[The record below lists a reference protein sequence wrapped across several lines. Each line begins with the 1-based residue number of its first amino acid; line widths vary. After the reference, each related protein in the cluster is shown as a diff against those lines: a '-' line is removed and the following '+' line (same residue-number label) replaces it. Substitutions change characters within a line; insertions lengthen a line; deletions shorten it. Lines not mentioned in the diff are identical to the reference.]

1 MLQAARLTT
10 MDSSSSLALPRS
22 DYGGAK
28 SESESASSGDAHV
41 SPTAEGRARKRFQ
54 RTTSEN
60 EDPLRK
66 PGLFSRSNNV
76 TQASSDPKMNPAGH
90 NRRRS
95 TLRDNNNRPL
105 LGPRPLESKRITSES
120 HAAPANRP
128 SFLPTS
134 TSENILAN
142 PHSNSNSRFSY
153 SGQQPRDPLGYRIES
168 FGSTDFLPSVNFDDF
183 HAKITGYE
191 ADLDNFPVP
200 GHNTRAE
207 LESPTRSDMG
217 DNGRGPT
224 AVVPAGN
231 GMGFGA
237 GRGQDPTEKVSRS
250 SSLARRFSNARR
262 NPAQN
267 PAADSTAMPPPS
279 APLANRGRRQSALP
293 TGPPVNIPAAVRQ
306 PRKSVGPGLLTQ
318 GFEERKAV
326 REAQPSSGSLS
337 RNTSINKPNPRAM
350 ATPSSATVAE
360 GPRLA
365 TAART
370 TRTKSLQPPSRNT
383 SQGLLNPNATTP
395 INANSPS
402 FPGASPGRT
411 PTQRGPTPSSGSGN
425 KRQSQMHHG
434 GLGAR
439 TISPTD
445 ARRLKRLSIA
455 PPRPPIP
462 QAPLTPQPD
471 AVANLHANMHSPVV
485 PHRKNDTPSSARG
498 TPDFARKSGISGVG
512 SLSSSSSF
520 SSLRQPNGG
529 STSRNSQ
536 LGSSSRLPTPKSRNV
551 HSSAGGAEEE
561 VPPVPA
567 IPKAYE
573 SPKDLLSNEPAQYFV
588 PRRPSRVDSDEFTPG
603 RASRGTSVSRAQTG
617 SKLTSRPSIDG
628 PRSSL
633 MPPPK
638 TAPPPA
644 PNSRHRRGLTVGTG
658 EHEKPQPTQRNKRNL
673 QPLTLPPLNLLP
685 LSTPTSNRIAS
696 FPAPSLEVD
705 DRHATPPPKRN
716 FAKTPSTP
724 MTASKALFFS
734 RSNRDNDDDHQPF
747 NLRAASSHMMGLEG
761 FGRNMSPTTPLA
773 IPSPAPR
780 HGQPTPFSSNSL
792 PKGNGD
798 FGHLLHTP
806 IDEYSY
812 DHRVDNSMV
821 NAHLPSPKP
830 PIAAKREE
838 ASTRT
843 STSDEPST
851 PASSTSLRRKLSLG
865 WKRTSSKASRRDKA
879 DAEKADRIEREREKD
894 EAKRASKQKEMPPPK
909 FPASATWSGIS
920 PPTQEPTSRLSFESR
935 FRKSSSNFANS
946 QNGNSQTNN
955 ATAAQQDAADLS
967 VFMNHF
973 PSKEDIQEPLSTQE
987 HHRRVASRSTSSSLL
1002 TPMQRMLGQKN
1013 SLGAL
1018 KARHLDTNLDKDDLA
1033 ADKIMEKMG
1042 SKRKDFEQAARDID
1056 DLRRRA
1062 HPREKCAPA
1071 QASQMYPLNIFEK
1084 GEIVDYKEIYFC
1096 GTQKARKHVGDLDH
1110 STNNFGYDDDRGDYN
1125 IVMGDHLSYRYEV
1138 VDMLGKGS
1146 FGQVVRCIDHK
1157 TGLLVA
1163 VKIIRN
1169 KKRFHQQA
1177 LIEVNI
1183 LQKLREWDPDNKHS
1197 MINFIQSFYFRG
1209 HLCISTELLGM
1220 NLYEFIKAYEFKGFP
1235 LPLIRR
1241 FSRQM
1246 LSSLVMLKSKRVIH
1260 CDLKPENILLAHPMH
1275 SEIKVIDFGSSCF
1288 ENEKVYT
1295 YIQSRFYR
1303 SPEVILGMSY
1313 GIPID
1318 MWSLGCILAELLTG
1332 YPIFP
1337 GENEQE
1343 QLACIMEIFGPPE
1356 KHLIEKSSRKKLFFD
1371 SMGKPRVTVS
1381 TKGRRRR
1388 PSSKTL
1394 QQALKCDDEAF
1405 LDFISRCLRWDPERR
1420 LKPDEAMQHEFVT
1433 GLKRQPVSRARM
1445 MQGNGSTQT
1454 PAKRFPIQTPQRKVT
1469 QEGSR
1474 PLPEPPA
1481 MTMRH
1486 ASVGPPPSSSPIK
1499 GPGRRHS
1506 TFSAGQNGI
1515 VGPRTAAQRTVTAGS
1530 GIGTSTVIGSN
1541 LPRAAPGAGRSVS
1554 GRPDMASAAAS
1565 ASLRRPPPS

>member
-1 MLQAARLTT
+1 
-10 MDSSSSLALPRS
+10 MDASSLGLPRL
-22 DYGGAK
+22 DYGGGD
-28 SESESASSGDAHV
+28 SESAGSG
-41 SPTAEGRARKRFQ
+41 AEGRARKRFQ

-66 PGLFSRSNNV
+66 PGLFSRSTNV
-76 TQASSDPKMNPAGH
+76 AAPLSDPKSNPAGH

-95 TLRDNNNRPL
+95 TLRDSSRPL
-105 LGPRPLESKRITSES
+105 LGPRPLESKRVTSES
-120 HAAPANRP
+120 HAAPAKRP
-128 SFLPTS
+128 SYLPTS

-142 PHSNSNSRFSY
+142 ANSNTSLRSSY
-153 SGQQPRDPLGYRIES
+153 NGQQPRDPSRNRTES
-168 FGSTDFLPSVNFDDF
+168 SGSTDFLPPVNFDEF

-191 ADLDNFPVP
+191 ADLDSFPVP
-200 GHNTRAE
+200 GNNIRGRLE
-207 LESPTRSDMG
+207 LPTRSDMG
-217 DNGRGPT
+217 EQGRGPT
-224 AVVPAGN
+224 AVMSAGS

-237 GRGQDPTEKVSRS
+237 GRGQESTGKVSRN

-267 PAADSTAMPPPS
+267 AAADSTAMPPPS
-279 APLANRGRRQSALP
+279 APISVRGRRQSALP
-293 TGPPVNIPAAVRQ
+293 TGPPVTTAAAARQ
-306 PRKSVGPGLLTQ
+306 PRKSVGPGLITQ
-318 GFEERKAV
+318 GFEERRAA

-337 RNTSINKPNPRAM
+337 RNTSINKPNPRAT
-350 ATPSSATVAE
+350 ATPSSVTVAE

-370 TRTKSLQPPSRNT
+370 VRTKSLQPPSRNT
-383 SQGLLNPNATTP
+383 SQGLSNSHVTTP
-395 INANSPS
+395 INATQPS

-411 PTQRGPTPSSGSGN
+411 PAQRGPTPSSGSGN
-425 KRQSQMHHG
+425 KRQSQMYHG

-445 ARRLKRLSIA
+445 ARRLKRLSVA
-455 PPRPPIP
+455 PPRPPVP

-471 AVANLHANMHSPVV
+471 ALANPHANLHSPVV

-498 TPDFARKSGISGVG
+498 TPDFTRKSGISGVG

-551 HSSAGGAEEE
+551 HSSAGAAEEE

-573 SPKDLLSNEPAQYFV
+573 SPKDLANSEPAQYFV
-588 PRRPSRVDSDEFTPG
+588 PRRPSRADLDDATAGQAP
-603 RASRGTSVSRAQTG
+603 RGTSVSRTQTG
-617 SKLTSRPSIDG
+617 FKLASRPSIDS
-628 PRSSL
+628 PRSNI

-638 TAPPPA
+638 NAPPA
-644 PNSRHRRGLTVGTG
+644 SNSNHRRGLTVGSG

-673 QPLTLPPLNLLP
+673 QPLALPPLNLLP

-705 DRHATPPPKRN
+705 DRHTTPPPKRS

-724 MTASKALFFS
+724 MTASKASFFS
-734 RSNRDNDDDHQPF
+734 RSRRDNDDDYRPF

-761 FGRNMSPTTPLA
+761 FGQNMSPTTPLP
-773 IPSPAPR
+773 IPSPAAR
-780 HGQPTPFSSNSL
+780 HGQPTPFSSASL

-798 FGHLLHTP
+798 CNNLPHTP
-806 IDEYSY
+806 LDEYSY
-812 DHRVDNSMV
+812 DHRADNNMA

-830 PIAAKREE
+830 PPAAKREE
-838 ASTRT
+838 ASTST
-843 STSDEPST
+843 STSDEPGT
-851 PASSTSLRRKLSLG
+851 PASSSSIRRKLSLG

-879 DAEKADRIEREREKD
+879 DAERADKVEREKD
-894 EAKRASKQKEMPPPK
+894 EAKRALKQKEMLPPK
-909 FPASATWSGIS
+909 FPASATWSGL
-920 PPTQEPTSRLSFESR
+920 TQTPQEHASQPSFESR
-935 FRKSSSNFANS
+935 FRKSSSNLANS
-946 QNGNSQTNN
+946 QNGTSQGNN
-955 ATAAQQDAADLS
+955 VNASQQDITDMS
-967 VFMNHF
+967 IFTNHF
-973 PSKEDIQEPLSTQE
+973 SSKEDIQETPPAHEQQ
-987 HHRRVASRSTSSSLL
+987 HRRIASRSASSSLL
-1002 TPMQRMLGQKN
+1002 TPMQRMLGQKS

-1056 DLRRRA
+1056 ELRRRA
-1062 HPREKCAPA
+1062 HPRERCLPA
-1071 QASQMYPLNIFEK
+1071 QAAQMYPLNIFEK

-1096 GTQKARKHVGDLDH
+1096 GTQKARKHVGDLD
-1110 STNNFGYDDDRGDYN
+1110 SNTNNFGYDDDRGDYN
-1125 IVMGDHLSYRYEV
+1125 IVLGDHLSYRYEV
-1138 VDMLGKGS
+1138 VDLLGKGS

-1177 LIEVNI
+1177 LVEVNI
-1183 LQKLREWDPDNKHS
+1183 LQKLREWDPENKHS

-1371 SMGKPRVTVS
+1371 SLGKPRVTVS

-1405 LDFISRCLRWDPERR
+1405 LDFIARCLRWDPERR

-1433 GLKRQPVSRARM
+1433 GLRRQPASRTRM
-1445 MQGNGSTQT
+1445 MQGNGPTQS
-1454 PAKRFPIQTPQRKVT
+1454 PAKRFPVQTPQRKVT
-1469 QEGSR
+1469 QESSR

-1481 MTMRH
+1481 TTMRH
-1486 ASVGPPPSSSPIK
+1486 ASGAPPPSSSPVK

-1506 TFSAGQNGI
+1506 TFTAGQNGI
-1515 VGPRTAAQRTVTAGS
+1515 AGPRAAAQRTVTAGS
-1530 GIGTSTVIGSN
+1530 GIGPSPSGGSN

>member
-1 MLQAARLTT
+1 
-10 MDSSSSLALPRS
+10 MDSSSSLGLPRP
-22 DYGGAK
+22 DYGGGGD
-28 SESESASSGDAHV
+28 SSAGSGDAHV
-41 SPTAEGRARKRFQ
+41 SPTAEDRARKRFQ

-76 TQASSDPKMNPAGH
+76 TQPSSDPKMNPAGH

-95 TLRDNNNRPL
+95 TLRDNNRPL

-134 TSENILAN
+134 TSENILAH
-142 PHSNSNSRFSY
+142 PHSNFNSRFSY
-153 SGQQPRDPLGYRIES
+153 NGQQPRDPSRGRTES
-168 FGSTDFLPSVNFDDF
+168 SGSTDFLPSVNFDDF
-183 HAKITGYE
+183 HSKITGYE
-191 ADLDNFPVP
+191 ADLDSFPVP
-200 GHNTRAE
+200 GSSTKE
-207 LESPTRSDMG
+207 GSESPTRTDMG
-217 DNGRGPT
+217 DKGRGPT
-224 AVVPAGN
+224 AVVPAGT
-231 GMGFGA
+231 GMAFGA
-237 GRGQDPTEKVSRS
+237 GRGQESTGKVTRS

-267 PAADSTAMPPPS
+267 PAVDSTAMPPPS
-279 APLANRGRRQSALP
+279 APLAATRGRRQSALP
-293 TGPPVNIPAAVRQ
+293 TGPPATTPAAARQ
-306 PRKSVGPGLLTQ
+306 PRKSVGPGLITQ
-318 GFEERKAV
+318 GFEERRAA

-337 RNTSINKPNPRAM
+337 RNTSINKPSSRST

-370 TRTKSLQPPSRNT
+370 ARTKSLQPPSRNA
-383 SQGLLNPNATTP
+383 SQGLLNPNMTTP
-395 INANSPS
+395 TNANLPS

-411 PTQRGPTPSSGSGN
+411 PAQRGPTPSSGSGN

-471 AVANLHANMHSPVV
+471 ALANLHANLHSPVV
-485 PHRKNDTPSSARG
+485 PHRKNDTPSSARD

-551 HSSAGGAEEE
+551 HSSAGAAEEE

-573 SPKDLLSNEPAQYFV
+573 SPKDLMSSEPAQYFV
-588 PRRPSRVDSDEFTPG
+588 PRRPSRVESDELIAG

-617 SKLTSRPSIDG
+617 SKLASRPSIDN
-628 PRSSL
+628 PRTSV
-633 MPPPK
+633 MQPPK
-638 TAPPPA
+638 PA
-644 PNSRHRRGLTVGTG
+644 QSASNSRHRRGLTVGSG
-658 EHEKPQPTQRNKRNL
+658 EQEKPQPTQRNKRNL

-696 FPAPSLEVD
+696 FPAPSLEID
-705 DRHATPPPKRN
+705 DRHATPPPKRH

-724 MTASKALFFS
+724 MTASKASFFS
-734 RSNRDNDDDHQPF
+734 RSQRDNDADYQPF

-761 FGRNMSPTTPLA
+761 FGRNISPPTPLP

-798 FGHLLHTP
+798 FAHLHHTP
-806 IDEYSY
+806 MDEYSY
-812 DHRVDNSMV
+812 DHRVDNNTT
-821 NAHLPSPKP
+821 NAHIPSPKL
-830 PIAAKREE
+830 PIAPKREE

-843 STSDEPST
+843 SNSDEPGT

-879 DAEKADRIEREREKD
+879 DADKADKVEREREKD
-894 EAKRASKQKEMPPPK
+894 EAKRASKQKEMLPPK

-920 PPTQEPTSRLSFESR
+920 PTTQEPTARPSFESR
-935 FRKSSSNFANS
+935 FRKSSNNLANT
-946 QNGNSQTNN
+946 QNSNSQTNN
-955 ATAAQQDAADLS
+955 ATASQQDTADLS
-967 VFMNHF
+967 IFINHF
-973 PSKEDIQEPLSTQE
+973 PSKEDIPETPPTHE
-987 HHRRVASRSTSSSLL
+987 HQHRRVASRSASSSLL

-1062 HPREKCAPA
+1062 HPREKCLPA

-1110 STNNFGYDDDRGDYN
+1110 NTNNFGYDDDRGDYN

-1177 LIEVNI
+1177 LVEVNI

-1246 LSSLVMLKSKRVIH
+1246 LSSLLMLKSKRVIH

-1394 QQALKCDDEAF
+1394 QQALKCDDDAF

-1445 MQGNGSTQT
+1445 MQGNGPTQS
-1454 PAKRFPIQTPQRKVT
+1454 PAKRFPVQTPQRKVT

-1481 MTMRH
+1481 TTMRH
-1486 ASVGPPPSSSPIK
+1486 ASGAPPPSSSPIN

-1506 TFSAGQNGI
+1506 TFTAGQNGI
-1515 VGPRTAAQRTVTAGS
+1515 AGPRTAAQRTVTAGS
-1530 GIGTSTVIGSN
+1530 GIGPSTVGGSN